1 MKTFYFLIG
10 LPRSGSTVLSSILNQ
25 HPDVF
30 VTPTSPLLDLLI
42 ALQTEWHR
50 CPSVQANPIPE
61 QLTQIVQAVIESAWS
76 HRPEPIIVDRCRGW
90 AKNLPPSTILFK
102 KEIKCIMTVRD
113 LPSIMASW
121 LLIMEKNPGNYMDI
135 ELNKR
140 NLPVTRETRVM
151 GMWHNMVKDCMEG
164 IQCARKDAGDRIY
177 TVDYARFIDNPI
189 PILDEISSFLN
200 ISNFSYDL
208 DSIVNDYVDDDLKA
222 WGMAGLHTIRPKLEK
237 TAKHPQ
243 EILGER
249 LYNTFVEFER
259 QYTTD

>member
-42 ALQTEWHR
+42 AIQKEWHS
-50 CPSVQANPIPE
+50 CPSVIANPIPE
-61 QLTQIVQAVIESAWS
+61 QLTQIVQAVIESAWI

-90 AKNLPPSTILFK
+90 AKNLPPSTLLFK

-121 LLIMEKNPGNYMDI
+121 LRIMEKNPGNYMDL
-135 ELNKR
+135 ELTKK
-140 NLPVTRETRVM
+140 NLPVNRDTRVM

-164 IQCARKDAGDRIY
+164 IQCAKKDASERLYI
-177 TVDYARFIDNPI
+177 VDYDDFISNPTH
-189 PILDEISSFLN
+189 ILSEISDFL
-200 ISNFSYDL
+200 SLSPFSYD
-208 DSIVNDYVDDDLKA
+208 IINIKNDYVDDDLKA
-222 WGMAGLHTIRPKLEK
+222 WGMDGLHSIRPKLEK
-237 TAKHPQ
+237 TAKDAK
-243 EILGER
+243 ELLGER
-249 LYNTFVEFER
+249 LFNIFVDLDR
-259 QYTTD
+259 QFNK